1 MIEEAKSGY
10 FEEEIEKVRV
20 WLQKKEFEAM
30 DKLSDETVSGWD
42 KENIWEKIVDGLY
55 GTSDDLDEVEGHLET
70 AKDCFSN
77 FLSEHNIKVGGS

>member
-42 KENIWEKIVDGLY
+42 KENIWDRVIEGLND
-55 GTSDDLDEVEGHLET
+55 TMNDLDEVEGHLET
-70 AKDCFSN
+70 AKDYFSE
-77 FLSEHNIKVGGS
+77 FLREHKVGGN